1 MKSRTKETMRS
12 DDDVDRIYGALV
24 EAILDTRTGS
34 FAAPVTVA
42 EIYQDLVP
50 YRMVRSVLG
59 FNMNADYEHTL
70 LRLLAGAGELA
81 RLEPMEAA
89 AELREELES
98 PNPNVGLFRKF
109 AGCDVW
115 IAPPEDTPG
124 GTIGS
129 LDSML
134 DRFAP
139 AAAATAPA
147 AAAAADE
154 RPAAEP
160 AGARPAT
167 PEPAVPAWGGEAAAE
182 EDADDQAVHAAAPVA
197 GDDDPDGQTDEE
209 ADDKESEDEPEY
221 ELVPVRRP
229 RIVPSAAAALDPRRA
244 GGAAARG
251 ASVTSI
257 DRTAPHH
264 CAFCDS
270 RLPNREHLRFCPFC
284 GNDQAQRPCGGC
296 GEPLEPEW
304 RYCVACGTAAAPS

>member
-12 DDDVDRIYGALV
+12 DDDVDRLYGALV

-50 YRMVRSVLG
+50 YRLVRSVLG

-115 IAPPEDTPG
+115 VAPPEDAPG
-124 GTIGS
+124 VTIGA
-129 LDSML
+129 LDSVL
-134 DRFAP
+134 ERFAP
-139 AAAATAPA
+139 AAGAAPA
-147 AAAAADE
+147 SAAAADE
-154 RPAAEP
+154 RPAVEP
-160 AGARPAT
+160 AGARPGS
-167 PEPAVPAWGGEAAAE
+167 PGPAVPGWGGTTAAE
-182 EDADDQAVHAAAPVA
+182 KDADDEALHAAAPVT
-197 GDDDPDGQTDEE
+197 GVDGLDGQTNEE
-209 ADDKESEDEPEY
+209 ADEKGSEEEPEY

-229 RIVPSAAAALDPRRA
+229 RIVPSATAALDPRRA
-244 GGAAARG
+244 AGAAARG
-251 ASVTSI
+251 ASVTPI
-257 DRTAPHH
+257 DRTAPHA